1 MVIIG
6 GVATTVI
13 LFIVA
18 YAALYFRYR
27 DNDERLKPGIVYDIF
42 LWVSSISI
50 AAVGLFGVWKLFFAS
65 A

>member
-27 DNDERLKPGIVYDIF
+27 GNDERLKPGIVYDIA

-50 AAVGLFGVWKLFFAS
+50 AGVGLMGIWKLFFAS